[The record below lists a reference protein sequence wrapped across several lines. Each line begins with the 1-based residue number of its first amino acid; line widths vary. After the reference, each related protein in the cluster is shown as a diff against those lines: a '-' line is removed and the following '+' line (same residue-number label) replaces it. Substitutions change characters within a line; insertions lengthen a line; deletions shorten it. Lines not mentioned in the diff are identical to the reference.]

1 MTTGLKLNR
10 FNSPVLKGIS
20 FSETEN
26 VIEQNVNRNSVLGNT
41 IQFIYDYSQG
51 FGLNSHL
58 RQFKGAAIFM

>member
-26 VIEQNVNRNSVLGNT
+26 VIEQNVNRNSILGNT
-41 IQFIYDYSQG
+41 WHS
-51 FGLNSHL
+51 L
-58 RQFKGAAIFM
+58 FMIIPRVLG